1 MELKFTRDTE
11 KYQVEEVSLS
21 DQECVTMV
29 ELFVKHK
36 LPDTAQE
43 VFYTEMTNKE
53 VNVEHVKN
61 ALYQAVLSN
70 VSVNLLKF
78 GIEQYKDN
86 PEGFKQD
93 VEKFL
98 ENKE

>member
-1 MELKFTRDTE
+1 MQLQYNREE
-11 KYQVEEVSLS
+11 VKYEVEEVTLS

-43 VFYTEMTNKE
+43 VFYTEMLNKE
-53 VNVEHVKN
+53 VTTENVKN

-70 VSVNLLKF
+70 VSVNLINYGL
-78 GIEQYKDN
+78 EQFEKN
-86 PEGFKQD
+86 PEQFKQD
-93 VEKFL
+93 VEKYL
-98 ENKE
+98 EK